1 MHWHC
6 IVFQD
11 WEDYIYID
19 PTVFGSAVMWLLNYQ
34 SEEGAFYE
42 TEYTERPL
50 HYAMFSENRSYTQ
63 YYIRAVKRDF
73 ANKQCIERVTTRA
86 FFWLKPPTSTGC
98 PTILVPLCFLSF
110 SQVLEHVQR
119 NF

>member
-1 MHWHC
+1 MHWHWHC

-50 HYAMFSENRSYTQ
+50 HYAMFSENRSHIQ
-63 YYIRAVKRDF
+63 YYIL
-73 ANKQCIERVTTRA
+73 E
-86 FFWLKPPTSTGC
+86 
-98 PTILVPLCFLSF
+98 LSNGT
-110 SQVLEHVQR
+110 LR
-119 NF
+119 NFTVPGEGLY

>member
-1 MHWHC
+1 MHWHWHC
-6 IVFQD
+6 NVFQD

-50 HYAMFSENRSYTQ
+50 HYAMFSENRSHTQ
-63 YYIRAVKRDF
+63 YYIRAINMSTRLLEMRLREIS
-73 ANKQCIERVTTRA
+73 QCPEKAPTRA
-86 FFWLKPPTSTGC
+86 FCLLK
-98 PTILVPLCFLSF
+98 V
-110 SQVLEHVQR
+110 H
-119 NF
+119 N